1 MSVCGGCVCNIQILY
16 FDVNILGLL
25 LSKGRYGQN
34 AWITPSL
41 WITDNLYLKK
51 KNRGLRGDPNNI
63 ILLNEQVK
71 FISKFLSLY
80 PQISASLTSH
90 RPSNRQIAINTEA
103 HRSWLSREQDIVQCS
118 ALYHI
123 PLYKSQEF
131 SQSRGQKGCN
141 GYL

>member
-51 KNRGLRGDPNNI
+51 K
-63 ILLNEQVK
+63 
-71 FISKFLSLY
+71 
-80 PQISASLTSH
+80 
-90 RPSNRQIAINTEA
+90 TEA
-103 HRSWLSREQDIVQCS
+103 LGETLTISFC
-118 ALYHI
+118 
-123 PLYKSQEF
+123 
-131 SQSRGQKGCN
+131 
-141 GYL
+141 